1 MAQKG
6 LISMSDL
13 VMETYEK
20 LKREGYVPATIATNQ
35 EYQGARTTVSLS
47 EVGVPARVADTV
59 NLISAACS
67 NEKHETIKAKAVLAV
82 NEWLKT
88 ESDAWC
94 LVLSGNKGCGKSSA
108 AGWWLQNI
116 LKEVQGENNGYRS
129 TCHQRWFTAGELSRW
144 SRNFEEQKAKLNFLK
159 VCNAI
164 VIDDL
169 GSEYADKNGY
179 FNSVL
184 DEIIDARYSNY
195 KRTLI
200 TTNLNAAEFHLRY
213 GDRVSDRIREGF
225 KHAGPVGDTLF
236 IEIPDKS
243 MRG

>member
-1 MAQKG
+1 MGQKG
-6 LISMSDL
+6 LTSIEDH
-13 VMETYEK
+13 VMETYQR
-20 LKREGYVPATIATNQ
+20 LKKEGYTEAGIKDTAD
-35 EYQGARTTVSLS
+35 YQGVKRSINLS
-47 EVGVPARVADTV
+47 KVGTPLRIIDTV
-59 NLISAACS
+59 NMITESRDLENPIAR
-67 NEKHETIKAKAVLAV
+67 TKAVIAV
-82 NEWLKT
+82 DAWLKT

-116 LKEVQGENNGYRS
+116 LREVQTENDGYKL
-129 TCHQRWFTAGELSRW
+129 TCYQRWFTAGELSRW
-144 SRNFEEQKAKLNFLK
+144 SRNFEEQGAKLSGLK
-159 VCNAI
+159 GCNAI

-184 DEIIDARYSNY
+184 DEIIDARYSDY

-200 TTNLNAAEFHLRY
+200 TTNLNADEFHARY
-213 GDRVSDRIREGF
+213 GDRVSDRIRAGF